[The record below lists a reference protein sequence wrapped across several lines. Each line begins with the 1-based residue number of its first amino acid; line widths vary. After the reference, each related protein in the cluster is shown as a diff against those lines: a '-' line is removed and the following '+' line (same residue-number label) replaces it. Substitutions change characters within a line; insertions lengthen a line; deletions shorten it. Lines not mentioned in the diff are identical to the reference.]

1 MKKRPGRVARRAI
14 DLALEAVPG
23 SVVER
28 MTSAGAP
35 LTRYSGRT
43 RAGAAALSSALEAL
57 SQPPRRRRR
66 EAAPMSLD
74 ELAARTGRTNQEI
87 ERWAAS
93 GLLDGP
99 LPDGTW
105 DGAAVQRAELIA
117 FALRRGSSEDEILEA
132 ARDGRLSLLVVQRSI
147 AGHPTL
153 TGRQVAER
161 AGVPLDTAIAVWRA
175 LGMAVEDVDEI
186 AFNRPEVWALRVV
199 GALRAVYSDSDL
211 LEGASVMGRALAE
224 VSAASIELFRRRLT
238 AAYLEAGMDN
248 LEISLRLAAA
258 ADLLVPTFG
267 PVLEVVLR
275 RHLAA
280 ATGAEAALRLEEPG
294 AVPAGQELSI
304 AFADLV
310 GFTSI
315 SERLSALEVAGLAT
329 RLLRAAEETAGA
341 RGARIVKSIGDAVMF
356 SARDPATA
364 CAAALDL
371 VDAVS
376 RDAAMPPARAGIAH
390 GPVLRAYAD
399 YFGRTVNI
407 AARLCDAAHP
417 GEVLLHAPEATVDQP
432 HWRKLGLAIRGGD
445 ALRLKGIEAPVP
457 VLRVTRER

>member
-1 MKKRPGRVARRAI
+1 VKKRPGHVTRRAI

-28 MTSAGAP
+28 VTSVGAP

-43 RAGAAALSSALEAL
+43 RAGAAALSSALEVL

-66 EAAPMSLD
+66 EPAAMSLD
-74 ELAARTGRTNQEI
+74 ELAARAGRSNQEI
-87 ERWAAS
+87 ERWAAA

-105 DGAAVQRAELIA
+105 DGATAERAQLIA
-117 FALRRGSSEDEILEA
+117 FALRRGTSEEEVMQA
-132 ARDGRLSLLVVQRSI
+132 ARDGRLSLLVVERSI

-153 TGRQVAER
+153 TARQVADR
-161 AGVPLDTAIAVWRA
+161 AGVPLETALGVWRA
-175 LGMAVEDVDEI
+175 LGMAVEDVDEL
-186 AFNRPEVWALRVV
+186 AFSRQELWALRVV
-199 GALRAVYSDSDL
+199 GALRSVYTDSDVF
-211 LEGASVMGRALAE
+211 EGASVIGRALAE

-238 AAYLEAGMDN
+238 AAFLEAGVDD

-280 ATGAEAALRLEEPG
+280 ATGAEAVLRLEEPG
-294 AVPAGQELSI
+294 GVGGDQELSI

-315 SERLSALEVAGLAT
+315 SERLSALEVAGLAI
-329 RLLRAAEETAGA
+329 RLLRAAEETAGG
-341 RGARIVKSIGDAVMF
+341 RGARIVKSIGDAVML
-356 SARDPATA
+356 SARDPQTA
-364 CAAALDL
+364 CITALDL
-371 VDAVS
+371 VDTVS
-376 RDAAMPPARAGIAH
+376 RDPEMPPARAGVAH

-407 AARLCDAAHP
+407 AARLCDAAGA
-417 GEVLLHAPEATVDQP
+417 GEVLLHAPELTRDNPSWHEMGLEINDSDTV
-432 HWRKLGLAIRGGD
+432 
-445 ALRLKGIEAPVP
+445 RLKGIDARVP
-457 VLRVTRER
+457 VFRITRER